1 MVLRKSGRV
10 GSRRFRRENP
20 WAGMLGGSLFCW
32 KGFLKEFV
40 WGLREESEGVF
51 EWRAGGDPFRVFR
64 AFLEGRIRCIDHCG
78 KFLFYVFPYDNGP
91 DYPSDGL
98 IRIVDEKGLIGYED
112 T

>member
-1 MVLRKSGRV
+1 MP
-10 GSRRFRRENP
+10 P
-20 WAGMLGGSLFCW
+20 WARCGPSSKGSKEEGCVGVLGSLPFFYCCSHI
-32 KGFLKEFV
+32 GFV
-40 WGLREESEGVF
+40 
-51 EWRAGGDPFRVFR
+51 ANQ
-64 AFLEGRIRCIDHCG
+64 EGRIRCIDHCG